1 MPAYKQSHDVN
12 KIYSHL
18 EQAHKIIQEMKCAY
32 DVRLGEREP
41 QWLRANKPII
51 SQYALFSAGKA
62 DLLCIFAPAVL
73 KQLNYYTMI
82 LLYCQ

>member
-41 QWLRANKPII
+41 QWLRDLECDIET
-51 SQYALFSAGKA
+51 ALDNASVTLDA
-62 DLLCIFAPAVL
+62 
-73 KQLNYYTMI
+73 LNE
-82 LLYCQ
+82 QGE